1 MKRSTLLL
9 AAGCFLVSLL
19 GRGERIS
26 CAAGLLMLIIVA
38 LHDRK
43 ALVAFGSFRLWLFPM
58 MFIALSPFCM
68 GEQHQ
73 VFRGGHYSPE
83 QLKKGALFLFHAY
96 CFVVFGAYISR
107 AFSLQEVVGIAERI
121 GVPQMG
127 LRIALGMGATKILSR
142 MVRETY
148 TTYRMTRPGYLSAV
162 REAHILLG
170 AIVRNTMLVAEQ
182 ISILFYI
189 RNVRIGKTSMSV
201 DEIPAKALDIPRR
214 ARGGTC

>member
-1 MKRSTLLL
+1 MLL
-9 AAGCFLVSLL
+9 ASGCFLISLL

-26 CAAGLLMLIIVA
+26 CVAGLLMLIIVA
-38 LHDRK
+38 LHDRN
-43 ALVAFGSFRLWLFPM
+43 ALVAFGSFRLWLFPVM
-58 MFIALSPFCM
+58 YIALSPFCM

-73 VFRGGHYSPE
+73 IFRGVHYSPE
-83 QLKKGALFLFHAY
+83 QLKRGVLFLFHAY
-96 CFVVFGAYISR
+96 CFLVLGTYISR
-107 AFSLQEVVGIAERI
+107 ASSIQEVVGIAERI

-127 LRIALGMGATKILSR
+127 LRIALGMSAAKILSR

-162 REAHILLG
+162 RESHMLLG
-170 AIVRNTMLVAEQ
+170 AIVRNTTLVAER

-189 RNVRIGKTSMSV
+189 RNVRIGKPLMSV
-201 DEIPAKALDIPRR
+201 DEIQAKSLDIPRR